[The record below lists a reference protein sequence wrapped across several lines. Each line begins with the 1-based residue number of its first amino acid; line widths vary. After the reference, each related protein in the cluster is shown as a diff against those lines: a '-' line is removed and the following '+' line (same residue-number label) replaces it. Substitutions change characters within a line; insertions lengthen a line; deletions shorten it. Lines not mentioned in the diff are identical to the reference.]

1 MKYALLAFLFVAGV
15 GVLFGQPASRPTLP
29 VLIPDSTIERLEDHG
44 IRAHTNHLILF
55 GPEFVGSAPSG
66 ETPASIRG
74 VYKLP
79 SIGGIGTIA
88 IVDAFD
94 YPTAENDLNVF
105 SSQFG
110 LPTCTTASGCFK
122 KVFAG
127 GKKPRSNCGW
137 AQEAALDIEWAHAMA
152 PSAKIVLVEAASSS
166 FADLFAAV
174 DVANWRNSRY
184 LIRT

>member
-15 GVLFGQPASRPTLP
+15 GVLVGQPASRPTLP

-74 VYKLP
+74 VYNLP
-79 SIGGIGTIA
+79 SSGGSGTIA

-110 LPTCTTASGCFK
+110 LPACTTASGC
-122 KVFAG
+122 
-127 GKKPRSNCGW
+127 
-137 AQEAALDIEWAHAMA
+137 
-152 PSAKIVLVEAASSS
+152 
-166 FADLFAAV
+166 
-174 DVANWRNSRY
+174 RY